1 MTDYRRTVLAALA
14 TAAVMSASA
23 TGCSVAADVAA
34 DARPRSTAS
43 SAAPTG
49 SAATPFTLPPRT
61 GATLTRAEAAR
72 RYQQIAAGR
81 NRAVN
86 ALGAAVENRR
96 PWTEL
101 RGLVAARLAAEDE
114 ESRQLAATP
123 WPADVAPLAD
133 ALARSNMALRPG
145 WLKVVDAKN
154 VNQFVRAMQ
163 ALNEDTDSDTDT
175 DLPYRIRVL
184 LGLPTG
190 DFPEKPT
197 A

>member
-1 MTDYRRTVLAALA
+1 MLAALA
-14 TAAVMSASA
+14 TAAVISAFA
-23 TGCSVAADVAA
+23 TGCSAAADVAA

-43 SAAPTG
+43 SVTPTG
-49 SAATPFTLPPRT
+49 PGSTPFSLPPRT

-72 RYQQIAAGR
+72 RYEQIAAGR

-86 ALGAAVENRR
+86 ALGTAVRNRR

-101 RGLVAARLAAEDE
+101 RDLVAARLAAEDE

-133 ALARSNMALRPG
+133 ALARANMALRPG
-145 WLKVVDAKN
+145 WLKVAEAKN
-154 VNQFVRAMQ
+154 LNQFIRAMQ
-163 ALNEDTDSDTDT
+163 TLNDDTDSDSDS

-184 LGLPTG
+184 LGLPTD
-190 DFPEKPT
+190 DFPEEPT